1 LADKQGGTSMLD
13 RRTRVLRQIFRGA
26 GWLVVRLMTRTTIS
40 GREYLQTEGPV
51 IFAGN
56 HTSTFDA
63 LLLIT
68 LLPPDSIFIGPGDFK
83 LLWPANLVIKYAGLI
98 LMKRGSV
105 DREGLKRMI
114 DALNGGGRLAMFPEG
129 GTWEKPIPDV
139 KSGVNYL
146 SLTTSARIVP
156 MGFSETY
163 QIWVRMLKLQFPRV
177 TVKIGPPLPPTVS
190 TDRKRRQEEL
200 QAAAVDLM
208 STIYT
213 LMSPETR
220 AFYDRQARLTFSGAL
235 CFQPNGITAPDVP
248 LAALAEL
255 VSKPNLFSPLHR
267 NARLPV
273 RPFVRLGHYYPAP
286 RMKRAVDALQG
297 AFAEGD
303 YAGYLEY
310 RLGEGK
316 AAEIRAAL
324 AAISAALDGVGRE
337 VRVAFV
343 ASVREDAEIAGA

>member
-1 LADKQGGTSMLD
+1 MLN
-13 RRTRVLRQIFRGA
+13 RRTRVLRRIFRWA

-40 GREYLQTEGPV
+40 GREYMQTEGPA
-51 IFAGN
+51 IFAPN

-105 DREGLKRMI
+105 DREGLKRMT
-114 DALNGGGRLAMFPEG
+114 DALKAGGRLALFPEG
-129 GTWEKPIPDV
+129 GTWEKSINDV
-139 KSGVNYL
+139 KSGANYL
-146 SLTTSARIVP
+146 SLTTGARIVP
-156 MGFSETY
+156 MGFSGTY

-190 TDRKRRQEEL
+190 TDRRRRQEEL

-208 STIYT
+208 MTIYA

-235 CFQPNGITAPDVP
+235 RFQPDGITPPDVP

-273 RPFVRLGHYYPAP
+273 RPFVRHGHYFPAP
-286 RMKRAVDALQG
+286 RVKRAVDALQG

-303 YAGYLEY
+303 FAGYLEY
-310 RLGEGK
+310 RLGENK

-324 AAISAALDGVGRE
+324 AAISVALDGVGRD
-337 VRVAFV
+337 VKVAFV
-343 ASVREDAEIAGA
+343 ATVRENA

>member
-1 LADKQGGTSMLD
+1 MLD
-13 RRTRVLRQIFRGA
+13 RRTRVLRWIFRGV
-26 GWLVVRLMTRTTIS
+26 GWLVVRVMTRTAIT
-40 GREYLQTEGPV
+40 GREYLQTGGPV
-51 IFAGN
+51 IFAAN

-68 LLPPDSIFIGPGDFK
+68 LLPPDTIFIGPGDFK

-114 DALNGGGRLAMFPEG
+114 DALKDGGRLAMFPEG
-129 GTWEKPIPDV
+129 GTWEKPIDDV

-146 SLTTSARIVP
+146 SHTTGARIVP
-156 MGFSETY
+156 MGFGGTY

-190 TDRKRRQEEL
+190 TDRKRRQDEL
-200 QAAAVDLM
+200 QAAALDLM
-208 STIYT
+208 RTIYA
-213 LMSPETR
+213 LMSPETQ
-220 AFYDRQARLTFSGAL
+220 AFYDKQARLTFSGAL
-235 CFQPNGITAPDVP
+235 CFQPDGITPPDVP

-255 VSKPNLFSPLHR
+255 VSKPNLFSPLVL

-273 RPFVRLGHYYPAP
+273 RPFVRQGHYFPAP

-303 YAGYLEY
+303 FAGFLEY

-337 VRVAFV
+337 VKVAFV
-343 ASVREDAEIAGA
+343 ATVSEDSQIAGTGQAL